1 MILPEYSLVT
11 NKKLFSFISA
21 ITIFLIIG
29 CNDSPTDLGVDFLSQ
44 DGVEVFKIDS
54 SVDSIPQQSNHF
66 KNVINL
72 GSSDHLLL
80 GKAENVTAKMLLRFV
95 ILIPDSILTE
105 LEARSLTV
113 LDSYI
118 ELTKDYSFGDS
129 AGVFDYQVFRINSSW
144 SASTFTAD
152 SLSTLQYD
160 NVDLSLNR
168 VTTNDTVYSFH
179 VDTTLTSSWLQ
190 NYADSSVGSNY
201 GILLEPTA
209 NSQKVLGFTAFN
221 LSGIDDPRLRI
232 VVQKPGAYID
242 TLIGY
247 IAADISAV
255 VGEVQNTVNE
265 NLSIQ
270 SSLTSEAKLFFDL
283 SVLPEDCVVNSAR
296 LTLTVDTIQTK
307 TGSNFTNSLR
317 VFLFSDSAKKEIST
331 NYIYTLLRSESKF
344 AGDITNIVRAWKN
357 NVDNQGMLIR
367 ASSELRGVEIFS
379 IKGSNA
385 SNIAD
390 RPKLEIVYARK
401 KY

>member
-1 MILPEYSLVT
+1 MTY
-11 NKKLFSFISA
+11 KKLFAFISA

-29 CNDSPTDLGVDFLSQ
+29 CNDSPSDLGVDFLSQ
-44 DGVEVFKIDS
+44 DGVEVFKLDS
-54 SVDSIPQQSNHF
+54 SVDSVLQQSNHF
-66 KNVINL
+66 KKVINL

-95 ILIPDSILTE
+95 VLIPDTILTE
-105 LEARSLTV
+105 LKARSLTV
-113 LDSYI
+113 IDSYI

-129 AGVFDYQVFRINSSW
+129 AALFDYKVFKINSSW

-152 SLSTLQYD
+152 SLSNLQYD
-160 NVDLSLNR
+160 NVDLSFNR
-168 VTTNDTVYSFH
+168 VSANDTVYSFH

-201 GILLEPTA
+201 GILMEPTV

-221 LSGIDDPRLRI
+221 ISGIDDPRLRI
-232 VVQKPGAYID
+232 VVQKPGEYID

-255 VGEVQNTVNE
+255 EGDVQNTVTE
-265 NLSIQ
+265 NLYIQ
-270 SSLTSEAKLFFDL
+270 SSLTSEVKLFFDL
-283 SVLPEDCVVNSAR
+283 SVLPSDCVVSSAK
-296 LTLTVDTIQTK
+296 LTLAVDTIQTK

-317 VFLFSDSAKKEIST
+317 VFLFSDSSKKEIST
-331 NYIYTLLRSESKF
+331 SYIYTLTRSGAAF
-344 AGDITNIVRAWKN
+344 TGDITNLVRAWKN

-379 IKGSNA
+379 VKGSNA
-385 SNIAD
+385 ANLSD
-390 RPKLEIVYARK
+390 RPKLEIIYGRK

>member
-1 MILPEYSLVT
+1 MILPEYPLVT
-11 NKKLFSFISA
+11 NKKLFSLISA

-29 CNDSPTDLGVDFLSQ
+29 CNDSPTDLGVEFISQ
-44 DGVEVFKIDS
+44 DGVEVFKLDS
-54 SVDSIPQQSNHF
+54 SVDSISQQSNHF
-66 KNVINL
+66 KKVINL
-72 GSSDHLLL
+72 GSSDHLLI
-80 GKAENVTAKMLLRFV
+80 GKSENVTAKTLLRFAIIIPDT
-95 ILIPDSILTE
+95 ILIE
-105 LEARSLTV
+105 LKARSLTV

-118 ELTKDYSFGDS
+118 ELNKDYSFGDS
-129 AGVFDYQVFRINSSW
+129 AALFDYQVFKINSSW

-152 SLSTLQYD
+152 SLSMLLYD
-160 NVDLSLNR
+160 NVDLSSNR
-168 VTTNDTVYSFH
+168 TTTNDTLYSFH

-190 NYADSSVGSNY
+190 HYADTSVASNY

-221 LSGIDDPRLRI
+221 ISGIDDPRLRI

-255 VGEVQNTVNE
+255 VGEVQNTVSE

-283 SVLPEDCVVNSAR
+283 SVLPEDCVVNSAK

-317 VFLFSDSAKKEIST
+317 VFLFSDSAKKEISSS
-331 NYIYTLLRSESKF
+331 YIYTLTRSDANF
-344 AGDITNIVRAWKN
+344 TGDITNIIRAWKN

-367 ASSELRGVEIFS
+367 ATSELRGVEIFS
-379 IKGSNA
+379 VKGSSA
-385 SNIAD
+385 AD
-390 RPKLEIVYARK
+390 VSQRPKLEIVYARK